1 VSAWRGRGPW
11 WWTSRAVL
19 LLVTGVSLYL
29 LAPGLIAL
37 FSSWHELTELKP
49 EWLAAAVGFM
59 AMSFVSLWEV
69 QRIAMRTPSW
79 FAVGTSQ
86 LLGNAMGS
94 IIPGGAATSSAFS
107 YRMLVRA
114 GVEPGAVASGV
125 TASFLA
131 TTAAVFLLPVL
142 AVPAVIGAGAPHG
155 LLTTAYIG
163 IAAFILLVG
172 VGSFVLF
179 WDPPLI
185 WLGRAARWAMGLI
198 GKGDSVADLPARLVH
213 QRDEIRLAFGTR
225 WKMGVLAAVGNRGF
239 DYIALV
245 CCVSAVGARP
255 NPSLLLL
262 AYAAQAL
269 LRMIPFTPGGLG
281 FVETGLTGLLALA
294 GVSAQ
299 QAVVATLAYRLIQF
313 WLPLPIGGVAA
324 LLHRR
329 RYGSSTPVSIASPP

>member
-1 VSAWRGRGPW
+1 MSGWRGRGPW

-37 FSSWHELTELKP
+37 FSSWHELATLKP
-49 EWLAAAVGFM
+49 AWLAAALVFM

-69 QRIAMRTPSW
+69 QRIALRTPSW

-94 IIPGGAATSSAFS
+94 IIPGGAATASAFS

-131 TTAAVFLLPVL
+131 TTAAVFFLPVL
-142 AVPAVIGAGAPHG
+142 AVPAVISAGAPSG

-163 IAAFILLVG
+163 AAVFVLLIA

-185 WLGRAARWAMGLI
+185 WLGRAARWTLSRI
-198 GKGDSVADLPARLVH
+198 GKGDSVAELPARLVQ
-213 QRDEIRLAFGTR
+213 QRDEIRLAFGSR
-225 WKMGVLAAVGNRGF
+225 WKMGVLAAVGTRGF
-239 DYIALV
+239 DYIVLV
-245 CCVSAVGARP
+245 CCVAAVGAKP
-255 NPSLLLL
+255 NPALLLL

-269 LRMIPFTPGGLG
+269 LRMIPLTPGGLG
-281 FVETGLTGLLALA
+281 FVETGLTGLLVLA
-294 GVSAQ
+294 GVGAQ
-299 QAVVATLAYRLIQF
+299 EAVVATLAYRLISF
-313 WLPLPIGGVAA
+313 WLPLPLGGVAA
-324 LLHRR
+324 LLHRH